1 MSKSKKSPSKR
12 RTDGL
17 PENTERVTFR
27 WLEGPDDPH
36 FALHTMTCSMREV
49 PEQKRASGGWAKP
62 DDPIYKRGWTI
73 APFKSARRRKQ

>member
-17 PENTERVTFR
+17 PENTERVTYR

-36 FALHTMTCSMREV
+36 YALHTMAFSMRNV
-49 PEQKRASGGWAKP
+49 PTKKKP
-62 DDPIYKRGWTI
+62 TDEE
-73 APFKSARRRKQ
+73 A

>member
-1 MSKSKKSPSKR
+1 MSKSKKSPRKR

-36 FALHTMTCSMREV
+36 YALHTMTCSMREV
-49 PEQKRASGGWAKP
+49 PKKNVSVVAGLNQMIRSTSEVGQ
-62 DDPIYKRGWTI
+62 
-73 APFKSARRRKQ
+73 